1 MTSFSCNS
9 RQFCF
14 VLFCFSHGGHFGI
27 RMVQRE
33 TFTWLANE
41 WKDSASKKSFYC
53 GYKINI
59 HVWVSSRPLN
69 VFSAVSRQRSLCDY
83 FIFYASLVFCAPL
96 CSSPLG
102 ILRPTSV
109 SLLTWVRLTFL
120 SFFCHLFDLFVLF
133 VCLFVCLCI
142 RTDPYLSVLNCL
154 CTLSLFVLIRLLFYN
169 YCKPILL

>member
-96 CSSPLG
+96 CSSPLAFYVPP
-102 ILRPTSV
+102 R
-109 SLLTWVRLTFL
+109 SLFLHGSDSLFSLFFAICLTCL
-120 SFFCHLFDLFVLF
+120 FCLF
-133 VCLFVCLCI
+133 VCLFVC
-142 RTDPYLSVLNCL
+142 V
-154 CTLSLFVLIRLLFYN
+154 FVLILIYPYSIVYVHCLYLF
-169 YCKPILL
+169 